1 MYIPVIHHNLY
12 TDLSEIKQEITRIE
26 KEMPRKTPFQE
37 EIENL
42 RETVMKQDNTIKE
55 LLCKARSLE
64 SLNEK
69 LIEYIDNIEGVKQ
82 HGGVE
87 ICFKPH
93 YDAIECKP
101 MQVKMITIPEFRVA
115 VLESM

>member
-1 MYIPVIHHNLY
+1 MYIPGLHHNLY
-12 TDLSEIKQEITRIE
+12 TDLSEIKQEITLIE

-42 RETVMKQDNTIKE
+42 RETVMKQDKTIKE
-55 LLCKARSLE
+55 LLCKTRSLE
-64 SLNEK
+64 SLNDK

-87 ICFKPH
+87 ICLQPRF
-93 YDAIECKP
+93 DAIECKQ
-101 MQVKMITIPEFRVA
+101 MQVKTITIPEFRVA